1 LFWNAQIGVNP
12 IKHHILDAKYPR
24 HIQLECH
31 SQTLHWDL
39 ITLWPLSIQQW
50 MSLTILNMA
59 DSVLCLA
66 LYADWTFSSVS
77 MLGNKIS
84 AANQQQ
90 IIKSLFIQN

>member
-1 LFWNAQIGVNP
+1 
-12 IKHHILDAKYPR
+12 
-24 HIQLECH
+24 
-31 SQTLHWDL
+31 
-39 ITLWPLSIQQW
+39 